1 MATAEEI
8 QQLRELVALQA
19 AQLEAVAQELTAQ
32 RTATAQTEVRAGLIL
47 VETKLLSKSN
57 VYSGEHDGKKSVD
70 NMVVQKRE
78 HTVRQWH
85 RDWVS

>member
-32 RTATAQTEVRAGLIL
+32 RTATAQTEVRVGLSL
-47 VETKLLSKSN
+47 VDTKLLTKVN
-57 VYSGEHDGKKSVD
+57 VYSGGHDGKERWTTRSFK
-70 NMVVQKRE
+70 MRAY
-78 HTVRQWH
+78 
-85 RDWVS
+85 